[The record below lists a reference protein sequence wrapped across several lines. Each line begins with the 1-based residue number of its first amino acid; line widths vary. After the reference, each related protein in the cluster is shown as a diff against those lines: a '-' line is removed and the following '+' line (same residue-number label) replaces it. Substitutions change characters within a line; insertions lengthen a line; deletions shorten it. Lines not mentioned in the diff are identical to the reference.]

1 MLTTGIA
8 VLLSSHVW
16 MSPQVWEPALDAAAA
31 RGGQTV
37 AESLHADLYMRAL
50 DASIWAK
57 HERAAA
63 ISLARGYV
71 ASAVLNRG
79 EARGAAEAWWREVLQ
94 TRPHIALA
102 GLEGLDARYNTW
114 RPSDWG
120 ADWRADGA
128 PVSPAPGAV
137 TTYRRVLMRA
147 VLEAAKANEARI
159 DAARAELDALPPI
172 SRTPPEGKPFD
183 VYPDDIEDPVLAA
196 EYAARLREIERRRY
210 LKGEIDDWAD
220 WNLGGI
226 TGRNVVQL
234 FEGAE
239 AGELPA
245 VARELV
251 RAGLVDS
258 RLGLWMRSEYPAFD
272 AAVRAALAD

>member
-1 MLTTGIA
+1 MLTTGIV
-8 VLLSSHVW
+8 VLLASHVW
-16 MSPQVWEPALDAAAA
+16 TCPQVWEPALDGAAA

-37 AESLHADLYMRAL
+37 AESLHADLYIRVLNAG
-50 DASIWAK
+50 IWAR

-63 ISLARGYV
+63 ISLARGYL

-79 EARGAAEAWWREVLQ
+79 EARGAAQAWWREVLE

-102 GLEGLDARYNTW
+102 GLEGLDTRYNTW
-114 RPSDWG
+114 RPSEWG
-120 ADWRADGA
+120 ADWNVHGA
-128 PVSPAPGAV
+128 PVSPDPGAV
-137 TTYRRVLMRA
+137 ATYRRVLMRA

-159 DAARAELDALPPI
+159 DAARAEFDALPPVL
-172 SRTPPEGKPFD
+172 RTPPENNPFG
-183 VYPDDIEDPVLAA
+183 VHPDAIEDPILRA
-196 EYAARLREIERRRY
+196 EYAARLREIERRLY
-210 LKGEIDDWAD
+210 LGAEIDSWAN

-239 AGELPA
+239 PGELPA

-258 RLGLWMRSEYPAFD
+258 RLARWMRSEFPAFD
-272 AAVRAALAD
+272 AAVRQASAD

>member
-1 MLTTGIA
+1 MLTTGLVVMLA
-8 VLLSSHVW
+8 SHLW
-16 MSPQVWEPALDAAAA
+16 TSPQVWEPALDAEAA

-37 AESLHADLYMRAL
+37 TAPLYADLYLRAR
-50 DASIWAK
+50 DASIWDK

-63 ISLARGYV
+63 ISLARGYL
-71 ASAVLNRG
+71 ASAVLHRG
-79 EARGAAEAWWREVLQ
+79 EARGRAAAWWRDVLQ

-114 RPSDWG
+114 RRSEWG

-245 VARELV
+245 VARAQV
-251 RAGLVDS
+251 RDGHGDT
-258 RLGLWMRSEYPAFD
+258 RMGQWMRSEYPAFD

>member
-1 MLTTGIA
+1 
-8 VLLSSHVW
+8 